1 MYIKQLIDITNLHT
15 HLKGHQKAFTPSG
28 VMPLGS
34 SVFLLEKLTTKSRV
48 IVFLIAALIFSAGYY
63 SAPIFFFTIQRI

>member
-48 IVFLIAALIFSAGYY
+48 IVFLSYNILVKNCYGGSHK
-63 SAPIFFFTIQRI
+63 P